1 MKIQLL
7 SDLHT
12 EAGLYGL
19 TETDADVL
27 VLAGDIAEREFAIHW
42 AGQATGK
49 PVVMVLGNHEF
60 YGARGLDFV
69 DKLREQAQRYPH
81 LQLLEKDQAVIGRV
95 RFLGTTLWADFE
107 LMGDRREAASW
118 ALDIMTDYAAIRTT
132 PGFRKLT
139 PADTIRWHEASAT
152 WLEAQ
157 LAIEHDGPTVVVTH
171 HAPSARSL
179 REGYEEDKWSPAYA
193 SHLDGLVEHSSAAA
207 WFHGHTHR
215 SLDYRIG
222 GTRVVCNPRGN
233 PAGRL
238 NPDFRHDLMID
249 LED

>member
-1 MKIQLL
+1 MKIHLL

-12 EAGLYGL
+12 EAGVYGL

-27 VLAGDIAEREFAIHW
+27 VLAGDIAEGMYAINW
-42 AGQATGK
+42 AGQATDR

-69 DKLREQAQRYPH
+69 DKLREQAERYPH
-81 LQLLEKDQAVIGRV
+81 LRVLEKDQSVIGGV

-107 LMGDRREAASW
+107 LFGDRRRATSW
-118 ALDIMTDYAAIRTT
+118 AQELITDYAAIRTT
-132 PGFRKLT
+132 PGYRKLT
-139 PADTIRWHEASAT
+139 PADTIRWHEASVA
-152 WLEAQ
+152 WLREQ
-157 LAIEHDGPTVVVTH
+157 LAVAHDGPTVVVTH

-179 REGYEEDKWSPAYA
+179 RDGHEEDLWSPAYA
-193 SHLDGLVEHSSAAA
+193 SHLDDLVAASGAAA
-207 WFHGHTHR
+207 WLHGHTHR

-238 NPDFRHDLMID
+238 NRDFRHDLVI
-249 LED
+249 EVGR